1 MVLLANHP
9 VKLINPPSLPGKR
22 GIHVVGSYCFIVV
35 AMVLYDGIGEKWA
48 PFPS

>member
-22 GIHVVGSYCFIVV
+22 GINVVGSSFFIVV
-35 AMVLYDGIGEKWA
+35 AMIRWDRIKMGS
-48 PFPS
+48 FP